1 MFRSS
6 FRGHLDDTIEASVA
20 VKEFMEGM
28 RGPSSV
34 QAMVVAV
41 WTNAAA
47 PEPHAV
53 VLRGRMTAHILPL
66 ISIVDGGSVTFT
78 NRRV

>member
-1 MFRSS
+1 MFRS

-20 VKEFMEGM
+20 VKESMEGM

-34 QAMVVAV
+34 QAMVAV